1 MPTNRSET
9 RSISIA
15 APPATVL
22 DYVRDAR
29 RLPEWAPAFAR
40 AVRPAGEH
48 WLVDTG
54 AGEVE
59 IDVRVSQE
67 RGTVDIV
74 STGGPGGVFTRV
86 LPNGDGS
93 EYVFTQFFP
102 AGTSEDA
109 VARQLEVVAG
119 ELDAVRAACE
129 V

>member
-1 MPTNRSET
+1 MSTNRSET
-9 RSISIA
+9 RSVTVA
-15 APPATVL
+15 APPSTVL
-22 DYVRDAR
+22 DYVGDAR

-54 AGEVE
+54 AGEAE
-59 IDVRVSQE
+59 IDVRVSRE

-74 STGGPGGVFTRV
+74 STADSRGVFTRV
-86 LPNGDGS
+86 IANGDGS

-109 VARQLEVVAG
+109 VARQVAVVEG
-119 ELDAVRAACE
+119 ELATVRAACE
-129 V
+129 A